1 MVEAKDRECD
11 GADRDDPGLQ
21 RRLSGGLDVADT
33 RSPEKHALVE
43 PAKCP
48 GLIAA
53 NGDKHLLQ
61 QGKEQWTPTTPT
73 DENKKAFSQK
83 RQFLACAAVQTMAV
97 LGGLAIAHSSS
108 LLPALS
114 GPDSEVPITPQQG
127 AWIASSLVLAVPLG
141 SMLGLLLND
150 VLGRLTLIKIIALPQ
165 VLGWVLVA
173 TAGSLAQIVGARF
186 ILGTALGMSHSFTT
200 LYISEVA
207 DKDIR
212 GGLGAL
218 GTALASLG
226 ILLCYTMGAF
236 LDWRTHAWANCCL
249 PVLPLALLFTL
260 ATESPVWLRE
270 RGRDEEA
277 ARASTF
283 FYDDPTKVLSVA
295 KAGADK
301 KKAKAMGARTWR
313 ALFTEPRGYKP
324 FVLIQAVFII
334 QQLVGIYITIYY
346 AVPLFMETGC
356 TLDPYLASILIGVV
370 RLVGC
375 TSVSWAMRRLGRR
388 PLMLASSAGQAVA
401 MATSGYA
408 TARILQGGE
417 VSSMW
422 VVGGILSYIAF
433 GCLGWQV
440 LPWTMMAEV
449 FPHEVRSLAQF
460 INAAT
465 ANVYIFAVL
474 QLYPTMNDALGG
486 AAGVQY
492 LFAATSALSAVFVW
506 VMLPETRGRT
516 LQEIEEYFEN
526 NATFLTERRRKR
538 DRRRQRR
545 DEQEQDADDATRT
558 PLDPA

>member
-283 FYDDPTKVLSVA
+283 FYDDPTK
-295 KAGADK
+295 
-301 KKAKAMGARTWR
+301 
-313 ALFTEPRGYKP
+313 
-324 FVLIQAVFII
+324 AVFII

-408 TARILQGGE
+408 TARILQ
-417 VSSMW
+417 
-422 VVGGILSYIAF
+422 
-433 GCLGWQV
+433 
-440 LPWTMMAEV
+440 
-449 FPHEVRSLAQF
+449 
-460 INAAT
+460 
-465 ANVYIFAVL
+465 
-474 QLYPTMNDALGG
+474 
-486 AAGVQY
+486 
-492 LFAATSALSAVFVW
+492 
-506 VMLPETRGRT
+506 
-516 LQEIEEYFEN
+516 
-526 NATFLTERRRKR
+526 
-538 DRRRQRR
+538 
-545 DEQEQDADDATRT
+545 
-558 PLDPA
+558 